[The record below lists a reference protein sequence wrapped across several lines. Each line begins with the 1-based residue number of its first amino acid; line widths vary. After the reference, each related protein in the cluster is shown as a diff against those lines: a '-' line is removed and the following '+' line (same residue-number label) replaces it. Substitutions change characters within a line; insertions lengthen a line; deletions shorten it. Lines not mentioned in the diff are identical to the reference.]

1 MDSRRITMTTLANNE
16 EEPISQG
23 VYAFS
28 VTGALELQWRPH
40 ESFVTLK
47 DGTFTG
53 VDDDIIELPST
64 TLKVINAGANTITLK
79 KVR

>member
-1 MDSRRITMTTLANNE
+1 MTTLVNNE
-16 EEPISQG
+16 EKAISQG

-28 VTGALELQWRPH
+28 VTGALELQWRPV
-40 ESFVTLK
+40 STFITLK

-53 VDDDIIELPST
+53 ADDDLIELPAT
-64 TLKVINAGANTITLK
+64 TLKVINAGSNSITLR